1 MNKKYLFIPIL
12 GLLLFFVGI
21 NLSDA
26 VKPND
31 HGLKE
36 GDLIS
41 ATDDPDVYIVNEH
54 GFKRLFLNPQIFRFY
69 GHLGGFENVKTVT
82 PETRDAFKTSG
93 LFRNCEDGDE
103 MVFGI
108 QVTEEDEGA
117 LHWINMGGDDV
128 VEEEPDF
135 FLKVFC
141 INKKEFKWY
150 KKGNPFTS
158 LVDIPDYAR
167 ADKEHKIIICHKPET
182 EAATIEVSMAAWKA
196 HEKHGDELGPCSG
209 EAPTPTATPTPT
221 PDPDITPPVISDIT
235 VSNITS
241 NAASISWVT
250 DEDSDSI
257 VDYGTSSGS
266 YSFSETGST
275 VASGSSIFEHAVGL
289 TGLGA
294 STSYYF
300 MVSSTDL
307 SSNTGTSSEQTF
319 TTSISTL

>member
-1 MNKKYLFIPIL
+1 MNKKYLFIPIV

-26 VKPND
+26 VKPSD

-54 GFKRLFLNPQIFRFY
+54 GYKRLFLNPQIFRFY

-82 PETRDAFKTSG
+82 AETRDAFKTSG

-103 MVFGI
+103 MVFGV

-117 LHWINMGGDDV
+117 LHWINMSGDDV

-141 INKKEFKWY
+141 INKNEFKWY

-158 LVDIPDYAR
+158 LIDIPDYAR
-167 ADKEHKIIICHKPET
+167 ADKEHKIIACHKPET
-182 EAATIEVSMAAWKA
+182 EAKTIEVSIAAWKA
-196 HEKHGDELGPCSG
+196 HEKHGDILGPCSG
-209 EAPTPTATPTPT
+209 TPTPTPT
-221 PDPDITPPVISDIT
+221 PDITPPIISDIT
-235 VSNITS
+235 VFNITL

-250 DEDSDSI
+250 NENSDSI

-266 YSFSETGST
+266 YGFSETGST
-275 VASGSSIFEHAVGL
+275 VASGSNTFWHTVGL
-289 TGLGA
+289 TGLGV
-294 STSYYF
+294 SSSYYF
-300 MVSSTDL
+300 IVSSTDPN
-307 SSNTGTSSEQTF
+307 SNTATSSEQTF
-319 TTSISTL
+319 TTSILP